1 MKNISKNTLRNV
13 ALISTPW
20 PLYSR
25 PSIQLGSL
33 KAFLHTRIPDL
44 KIDAFHFYLSVA
56 EAIGYRLYHEI
67 SERTWLAESV
77 YTALLYPERI
87 KQAEALFRK
96 EAPVK
101 AKLREI
107 NFRTLTRRVK
117 TATDAFIGSQNW
129 QTYGLLGFTI
139 SLCQLTSA
147 LYVIKRIKKKFPNL
161 MIVVGGALTPGIAA
175 PGILKSFP
183 EVDVVVN
190 GEGEIPLYHIIDHL
204 RRTPPDSDL
213 SKVQGVFTRTRS
225 GFKTSDQVQGQGA
238 GRSRKRSIH
247 GYVSIYRRPV
257 LHLNLKNQMRIPLS
271 GATQPLSLRWGF
283 ETTSSDTQ
291 RPDRASFSQLNALD
305 ELTTPDYDDY
315 FELLNTFDAGKSFFP
330 TLPVEISRG
339 CWWKRAVGSAKVT
352 GCAFCNLNL
361 QWDGYRSKPASQV
374 ASEIDYLTDRYQ
386 TLSVAIMDNV
396 LPKKEA
402 IDMFRQISG
411 LGKDLRLFGE
421 VRATTPWRELKAMG
435 DCGMREVQIGI
446 EALSSGL
453 LKKLHKGTSAIQNL
467 EIMKNCEALGI
478 RNISN
483 LILQFPGSSEQDV
496 AETLKTLEFA
506 LPFYPLKTVSFWLGL
521 ESPVWQH
528 PKKFEIQAVFNHPN
542 YAFLFPEKIR
552 RTLPLMIQAYRGD
565 LTYQK
570 KIWKPVK
577 KRISDWQKQYAEI
590 QKESGDSPILSFRD
604 GRNFMIIRQKRF
616 RTEPAVHRLVGASR
630 EIYLFCQKHRSIK
643 TILSAF
649 PDISE
654 DSIENFL
661 SMMVDKKLMFA
672 EKNKYLSLAS
682 VVK

>member
-1 MKNISKNTLRNV
+1 MDNKSKAALRKI

-33 KAFLHTRIPDL
+33 KAFLHARIPDL

-56 EAIGYRLYHEI
+56 EAIGYRLYHDI

-77 YTALLYPERI
+77 YTALLYPKRI

-96 EAPVK
+96 EAPAG
-101 AKLREI
+101 AKLRKI
-107 NFRTLTRRVK
+107 NFRTLTRRIK
-117 TATDAFIGSQNW
+117 TATDAFIDSQNW

-147 LYVIKRIKKKFPNL
+147 LYVIKRIKKKFPDL

-183 EVDVVVN
+183 QVDVVVN

-213 SKVQGVFTRTRS
+213 SKIQGVFTR
-225 GFKTSDQVQGQGA
+225 
-238 GRSRKRSIH
+238 
-247 GYVSIYRRPV
+247 
-257 LHLNLKNQMRIPLS
+257 L
-271 GATQPLSLRWGF
+271 
-283 ETTSSDTQ
+283 SDTA

-315 FELLNTFDAGKSFFP
+315 FELLKTFDAGKSFFP

-339 CWWKRAVGSAKVT
+339 CWWKRADGSAKVT

-374 ASEIDYLTDRYQ
+374 ATEIDYLTDRYQ

-402 IDMFRQISG
+402 IDIFRQIAG

-421 VRATTPWRELKAMG
+421 VRATTPWRKLKAMG

-446 EALSSGL
+446 EALSSSL

-467 EIMKNCEALGI
+467 EIMKNCEALDI

-506 LPFYPLKTVSFWLGL
+506 LPFYPLKAVSFWLGL

-528 PKKFEIQAVFNHPN
+528 PKKFGAQAVFNHPN
-542 YAFLFPEKIR
+542 YAFLFPEGIR

-577 KRISDWQKQYAEI
+577 KRISDWQKQYVEI
-590 QKESGDSPILSFRD
+590 QKGSGDSPILSFRD

-616 RTEPAVHRLVGASR
+616 RAEPAVHRLVGASR

-643 TILSAF
+643 AIFSAF
-649 PDISE
+649 PDISQ
-654 DSIENFL
+654 DTIENFL
-661 SMMVDKKLMFA
+661 SMMADKKLMFA

-682 VVK
+682 AVK